1 MQFRHVS
8 VNRNFSETWS
18 FGSFSSLKSIKQ
30 RTFIHC
36 YRLNYVE
43 MHQIQTEQTFVIGT
57 DRLKYIPGTLMACFK
72 SIETW
77 SRNKFLIKNLTFS
90 VERNIHKFVISNNL
104 LLIENEKSLF
114 SLFSNFKFTQKQIF
128 TQIQI
133 NLFISNLGGRGK
145 RGKQKLCELK
155 ILIFEIKFGKNF
167 H

>member
-57 DRLKYIPGTLMACFK
+57 DRLKDIPGTLMACFK

-104 LLIENEKSLF
+104 LLIENEKNLF
-114 SLFSNFKFTQKQIF
+114 SLFLRKFNRFFLARIRFFRVFFSLNKTPA
-128 TQIQI
+128 
-133 NLFISNLGGRGK
+133 LGISLK
-145 RGKQKLCELK
+145 KKLK
-155 ILIFEIKFGKNF
+155 IL
-167 H
+167 